1 MRKRVVEL
9 NYLITD
15 KTSDDFE
22 ESLIT
27 IIDRQSWFREGKPS
41 IDIALKY

>member
-1 MRKRVVEL
+1 MRRKQRVVEL

-27 IIDRQSWFREGKPS
+27 IIDRQS
-41 IDIALKY
+41 